1 MFCVAICDD
10 DEILCAQLER
20 TLEPY
25 IENESIKADVFYSG
39 EKLYDALSN
48 GQHYDLI
55 FLDIELP
62 FMNGVDLGNKIRTE
76 LENERTHIVYIS
88 AKQAYA
94 MELFAVR
101 PMNFLVKPISGKA
114 VIENVERAMRLSE
127 MYDSFF
133 EFKFGKEYFRIP
145 YGDILYFES
154 RNRKIQIHTKH
165 GTKEAYG
172 RISALEKKAPPN
184 FVRIH
189 HSYLVNRTYV
199 TYWKSEEILLTG
211 MISLPVS
218 QAYRKSVGRFLLQ
231 GERE

>member
-20 TLEPY
+20 MLEPY
-25 IENESIKADVFYSG
+25 IEKGSIKADVFYSG
-39 EKLYDALSN
+39 EKLYDALSHV
-48 GQHYDLI
+48 QHYDLI

-88 AKQAYA
+88 GKQAYA
-94 MELFAVR
+94 MVLFAVR
-101 PMNFLVKPISGKA
+101 PMNFLVKPISEKT
-114 VIENVERAMRLSE
+114 VIENVERAMRLSQ

-154 RNRKIQIHTKH
+154 SNRKIQIHTKY
-165 GTKEAYG
+165 GIKESYG
-172 RISALEKKAPPN
+172 RISTLEKKTPPN

-189 HSYLVNRTYV
+189 HSYLVNRMYV

-211 MISLPVS
+211 TISLPVS
-218 QAYRKSVGRFLLQ
+218 QSYRKSVGRFLLQ
-231 GERE
+231 SER